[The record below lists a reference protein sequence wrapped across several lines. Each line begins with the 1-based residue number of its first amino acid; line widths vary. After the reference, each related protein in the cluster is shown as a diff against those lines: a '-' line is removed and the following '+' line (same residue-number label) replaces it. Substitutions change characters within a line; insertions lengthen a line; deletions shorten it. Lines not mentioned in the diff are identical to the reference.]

1 MVRCKS
7 VIERVTQ
14 SDIGPQE
21 EGAGIYLL
29 CVLSCASSGSRH
41 STLPVSCGCLKQ
53 CSTVALLRA
62 VVLLDRLSCCVTHGR
77 VDAVACFP
85 RVWRTGERLNKFW
98 RQQRLY
104 DPNVKPW
111 GKAMANML
119 EEDPLFLASRAAQP
133 SNTFTLLLGQ
143 LIESGAKV
151 RVLL

>member
-1 MVRCKS
+1 
-7 VIERVTQ
+7 
-14 SDIGPQE
+14 
-21 EGAGIYLL
+21 
-29 CVLSCASSGSRH
+29 
-41 STLPVSCGCLKQ
+41 
-53 CSTVALLRA
+53 
-62 VVLLDRLSCCVTHGR
+62 

-111 GKAMANML
+111 GKAMATML
-119 EEDPLFLASRAAQP
+119 EEDSLFLASRAAQP

-151 RVLL
+151 RGVAVSVDSG